1 LHKRCATKNW
11 GAIELMDMYQII
23 KKPLVTE
30 KGTVMLSEGNW
41 VTFVVHLDA
50 NKIEIREAVQKI
62 FTVSVLQ
69 VNTQIVR
76 GKRKRFGKSMG
87 QSKPWKKAIVQLKE
101 GDKIEIFEG
110 V

>member
-1 LHKRCATKNW
+1 
-11 GAIELMDMYQII
+11 MDMYKIV

-30 KGTVMLSEGNW
+30 KGTVMLSEGNR
-41 VTFVVHLDA
+41 VTFKVHLDA

-62 FTVSVLQ
+62 FSVTVLQ
-69 VNTQIVR
+69 VNTQVVR
-76 GKRKRFGKSMG
+76 GKRKRFGKAMG
-87 QSKPWKKAIVQLKE
+87 QTKSWKKAMVQLKE

>member
-1 LHKRCATKNW
+1 
-11 GAIELMDMYQII
+11 MDMYQIV

-30 KGTVMLSEGNW
+30 KGTIMLSEGNW
-41 VTFVVHLDA
+41 VAFKVHLDA

-62 FTVSVLQ
+62 FSVSVLQ

-76 GKRKRFGKSMG
+76 GKRKRFGRAMG
-87 QSKPWKKAIVQLKE
+87 QSKAWKKAIVQLKE

>member
-1 LHKRCATKNW
+1 
-11 GAIELMDMYQII
+11 MDMYKIV

-30 KGTVMLSEGNW
+30 KGTVMLGEGNR
-41 VTFVVHLDA
+41 VTFKVHLDA

-62 FTVSVLQ
+62 FSVTVLQ
-69 VNTQIVR
+69 VNTQVVR
-76 GKRKRFGKSMG
+76 GKRKRFGKAMG
-87 QSKPWKKAIVQLKE
+87 QTKSWKKAMVQLKE

>member
-1 LHKRCATKNW
+1 
-11 GAIELMDMYQII
+11 MDMYQIVI
-23 KKPLVTE
+23 KPLVTE
-30 KGTVMLSEGNW
+30 KGTTMLSEGNW
-41 VTFVVHLDA
+41 VTFKVHTDA
-50 NKIEIREAVQKI
+50 NKIEIRDAIQKI

-76 GKRKRFGKSMG
+76 GKRKRFGKTMG
-87 QSKPWKKAIVQLKE
+87 HSKPWKKAMVQLKE

>member
-1 LHKRCATKNW
+1 
-11 GAIELMDMYQII
+11 MDMYQVVI
-23 KKPLVTE
+23 KPLVTE
-30 KGTVMLSEGNW
+30 KGTMMLSEGNW
-41 VTFVVHLDA
+41 VTFRVHPDA

-62 FTVSVLQ
+62 FSVSVLQ

-76 GKRKRFGKSMG
+76 GKLKRFGKTMG
-87 QSKPWKKAIVQLKE
+87 QSKAWKKAMVRLKE

>member
-1 LHKRCATKNW
+1 
-11 GAIELMDMYQII
+11 MDMYQIV

-41 VTFVVHLDA
+41 VTFKVHVDS

-62 FTVSVLQ
+62 FSVSVLQ

-76 GKRKRFGKSMG
+76 GKRKRFGRTMG
-87 QSKPWKKAIVQLKE
+87 QSKAWKKAIVQLKE

>member
-1 LHKRCATKNW
+1 
-11 GAIELMDMYQII
+11 MDIYQIVI
-23 KKPLVTE
+23 KPLVTE
-30 KGTVMLSEGNW
+30 KGTTMLSEGNW
-41 VTFVVHLDA
+41 VTFKVHTDA
-50 NKIEIREAVQKI
+50 NKIELRDAIQKI

-76 GKRKRFGKSMG
+76 GKRKRFGKTVG
-87 QSKPWKKAIVQLKE
+87 HSKAWKKAMVRVKE

>member
-1 LHKRCATKNW
+1 
-11 GAIELMDMYQII
+11 MDMYQII
-23 KKPLVTE
+23 IKPLVTE
-30 KGTVMLSEGNW
+30 KGTTILSEGNW
-41 VTFVVHLDA
+41 VTFKVHTDA
-50 NKIEIREAVQKI
+50 NKIEIRDAIQKI

-76 GKRKRFGKSMG
+76 GKRRRFGKTMG
-87 QSKPWKKAIVQLKE
+87 HSKPWKKAMVRLKE

>member
-1 LHKRCATKNW
+1 
-11 GAIELMDMYQII
+11 MDMYKIV

-30 KGTVMLSEGNW
+30 KGTVMLSEGNR
-41 VTFVVHLDA
+41 VTFKVHLDA

-62 FTVSVLQ
+62 FSVTVLQ
-69 VNTQIVR
+69 VNTQVVR
-76 GKRKRFGKSMG
+76 GKRKRFGKEMG
-87 QSKPWKKAIVQLKE
+87 QTKSWKKAMVQLKE